1 MLVVVIGVA
10 GGLAGVIVGQLLSYW
25 TATWMSRREEVRTL
39 ERERRAARRDW
50 AWRAEEEFRPYL
62 YELLKAARKVSA
74 VNTGGK
80 DVGNIDALDES
91 IDRLE
96 TAPLT
101 RRAAAA
107 AVEMRIKM
115 AQYEAALRSLA
126 QLQEQMSHGGDPL
139 RPDIGERIGRLGDET
154 QGVRDGMLRA
164 AYETRQ
170 AVHDLGPLRVTYAAL
185 S

>member
-1 MLVVVIGVA
+1 M
-10 GGLAGVIVGQLLSYW
+10 
-25 TATWMSRREEVRTL
+25 
-39 ERERRAARRDW
+39 
-50 AWRAEEEFRPYL
+50 
-62 YELLKAARKVSA
+62 
-74 VNTGGK
+74 
-80 DVGNIDALDES
+80 GNIDALDES

-126 QLQEQMSHGGDPL
+126 QLQEQMPHGGDPL
-139 RPDIGERIGRLGDET
+139 RPDIGGRIARLGDEM